1 MFENFNEIMP
11 GVLGIFLL
19 VSLLVALYWTAWQR

>member
-1 MFENFNEIMP
+1 MSEFNEIMP

-19 VSLLVALYWTAWQR
+19 VSLLVALYWVAWQR